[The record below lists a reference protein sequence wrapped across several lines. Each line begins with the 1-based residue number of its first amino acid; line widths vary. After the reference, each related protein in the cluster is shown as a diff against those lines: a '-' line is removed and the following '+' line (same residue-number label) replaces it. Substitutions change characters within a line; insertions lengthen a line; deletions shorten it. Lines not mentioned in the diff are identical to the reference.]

1 MLECWKAAY
10 ERHEQSSMEFR
21 ALIFYPSPLGVHT
34 LYSSDWFDRFQE
46 RDICKRLFPTPAN
59 RNWRRCVVPRFL
71 VKVRRVTYF
80 FVLVTGVI
88 GTITDISDQ
97 RLLEE
102 SRLAHVQEREIEARR
117 RAEEAEERRK
127 EADERRRGQGKVNDQ
142 HCLHN

>member
-1 MLECWKAAY
+1 MKA
-10 ERHEQSSMEFR
+10 
-21 ALIFYPSPLGVHT
+21 
-34 LYSSDWFDRFQE
+34 
-46 RDICKRLFPTPAN
+46 C
-59 RNWRRCVVPRFL
+59 
-71 VKVRRVTYF
+71 RVTYF